1 MHEMGIVQ
9 SIMGILDEQ
18 ASLHH
23 AKRITAVNLEFG
35 ALTAVMPDAVR
46 FAFDVLSRG
55 TQAEGAELDIRI
67 LPIRVKCIDCG
78 AEAEKETYDL
88 ICPSCG
94 SGAVMVIQGKDE
106 IRIASIQI
114 DDGAD

>member
-9 SIMGILDEQ
+9 SIIGILQEQ
-18 ASLHH
+18 ADIHK
-23 AKRITAVNLEFG
+23 ARRITEVRLEFG

-55 TQAEGAELDIRI
+55 TVSEGAKLDIRI
-67 LPIRVKCIDCG
+67 LPIKMKCLDCG
-78 AEAEKETYDL
+78 AVKETETYAPL
-88 ICPSCG
+88 CPECASA
-94 SGAVMVIQGKDE
+94 AVLVIQGKDE

-114 DDGAD
+114 EDGAH